1 MSLSC
6 LLFGYM
12 PKSMKYEDFKLT
24 ATKKVAFSKKRSQ
37 KLIASQE
44 LWKSLKYL
52 GLPKKKK
59 NSNFNSMQDN
69 DTLTY
74 DTRTICTDFKKLF
87 LNLAESVL
95 TKFPNPL
102 DKYNLESVINY
113 YSNYK

>member
-12 PKSMKYEDFKLT
+12 PKSMKYEDFQLT
-24 ATKKVAFSKKRSQ
+24 ATKKLDFLEKRSQ

-52 GLPKKKK
+52 GLPKKK

-87 LNLAESVL
+87 LNLAESLL
-95 TKFPNPL
+95 TKFLNPL